1 MGNFKKYKTA
11 GVKMKIVYSII
22 LILSIWF
29 ITSHAQTQQSSEE
42 DILKSLNNNYSLQ
55 GNNPSGNENV
65 AIITQSGS
73 DNIGLIN
80 QFQNEYNV
88 GNYANISQ
96 DGNYNS
102 AVLYEY
108 GYGISADITQTGN
121 FNYANVVLD
130 GNNIDGSIMQD
141 GYGNYIN
148 QNLGGADFNYT
159 VLQDGNNNLLIQDQG
174 NIYSSSFEISQV
186 GDGITTIIINP

>member
-1 MGNFKKYKTA
+1 
-11 GVKMKIVYSII
+11 MKIVYSII

-29 ITSHAQTQQSSEE
+29 ITSHAQTQQGSEE
-42 DILKSLNNNYSLQ
+42 DILQSLNNSSSIQ
-55 GNNPSGNENV
+55 GDNPAGNENV

-80 QFQNEYNV
+80 QFQNQYNV
-88 GNYANISQ
+88 GNYGNILQ

-108 GYGISADITQTGN
+108 GYGISADITQMGN
-121 FNYANVVLD
+121 YNYAEIVLN

-141 GYGNYIN
+141 GYGNYID
-148 QNLGGADFNYT
+148 QNLSGTDFNYT
-159 VLQDGNNNLLIQDQG
+159 VLQDGDNNLLIQDQG

-186 GDGITTIIINP
+186 GDGITTIIIDP